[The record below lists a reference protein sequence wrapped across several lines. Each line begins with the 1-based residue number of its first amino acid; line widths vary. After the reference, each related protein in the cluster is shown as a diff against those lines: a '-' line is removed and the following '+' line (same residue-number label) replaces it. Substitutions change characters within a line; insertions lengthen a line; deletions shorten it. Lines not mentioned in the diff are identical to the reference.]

1 MKFNYKS
8 RGQNL
13 SLSKLTNLWADLS
26 LGMSLALGLALWML
40 PMTAASAAVI
50 KLDVAFDPKAAETEA
65 ERKDEVVL
73 PMPCGG
79 AMVFKKVYTGTHK
92 QVEDRHFKVG
102 SSEESDSLSAAPFD
116 RYVQGSFHDQDGY
129 YYLLAKYELTT
140 AQARLLQNYDLGK
153 GKCEGKQSYGIKDR
167 LAQGDLS
174 WFAAIDLTRQYS
186 HYLSSMQAKKDAQAL
201 GVSLPMADDGKTV
214 AFVRL
219 PTDSE
224 WEFAARGGTKVSSS
238 VFNADFFASEGDGEF
253 KADYVWYKGNESSS
267 DGRVNAI
274 GLKKPNPL
282 GFYDILGNVSE
293 IMLDPFYITRTGR
306 LHGCPGGYIVRGGS
320 VLSSQAEI
328 ATSLRIEK
336 DFYRQGQEGKSR
348 DVGVRFALSLPATTS
363 IQSLRQ
369 LRAELKKLG
378 AEDVNDAKGGGDL
391 RTVEYLDKIIEEQQ
405 KTYEKEKS
413 DLNRNNQSL
422 SAANKELSSAI
433 TSLNAR
439 LRELRQNMVN
449 VNTKRDEMRDRAIV
463 SALRLGGY
471 LCSSLASAQGDL
483 EWRLNNNEIVRRMPL
498 SECRNNRMSD
508 KCQNAIA
515 DQEEKLEKKKM
526 LAAKTLDFYASYY
539 ADHIADITNT
549 FEINFVLS
557 QQEAAKRSLGNKKSA
572 VPNYIER
579 FVKDVQSYANGSR
592 NLKENKNRW
601 IKQCSTVVKN

>member
-1 MKFNYKS
+1 M
-8 RGQNL
+8 G
-13 SLSKLTNLWADLS
+13 WCGHLS
-26 LGMSLALGLALWML
+26 LGMSLSLGLGLGLVLGAL
-40 PMTAASAAVI
+40 PMTAASAAV
-50 KLDVAFDPKAAETEA
+50 KLDVAFDPKPVESAA
-65 ERKDEVVL
+65 ERKDEVIL

-79 AMVFKKVYTGTHK
+79 AMVFKKVYTGTQK

-102 SSEESDSLSAAPFD
+102 SSAEDDSLSAAPFD
-116 RYVQGSFHDQDGY
+116 RYVQGSFHDKDGY

-140 AQARLLQNYDLGK
+140 AQASLLQNYNLGQ
-153 GKCEGKQSYGIKDR
+153 GKCAANKTYGIRDR

-174 WFAAIDLTRQYS
+174 WFAAVELTRQYS
-186 HYLSSMQAKKDAQAL
+186 HYLSSPQAKKDAQAL
-201 GVSLPMADDGKTV
+201 GVALPMADDSRTV

-224 WEFAARGGTKVSSS
+224 WEFAARGGVKASSS
-238 VFNADFFASEGDGEF
+238 VFNSDFFASDDEGGS

-267 DGRVNAI
+267 DGRINAV

-293 IMLDPFYITRTGR
+293 VMFDPFYITRTGR

-320 VLSSQAEI
+320 VLSSEREI

-336 DFYRQGQEGKSR
+336 DFYRQGQDGKGR
-348 DVGVRFALSLPATTS
+348 DVGARFALSLPATTS

-369 LRAELKKLG
+369 LRAEVRELG
-378 AEDVNDAKGGGDL
+378 TEDANDEKGGGDL

-405 KTYEKEKS
+405 KAYEQEKQ

-463 SALRLGGY
+463 SSLRLGGY
-471 LCSSLASAQGDL
+471 LCLNLASSQSNL
-483 EWRLNNNEIVRRMPL
+483 ERTLHTNEILRRMPP
-498 SECRNNRMSD
+498 SECRANRMSD
-508 KCQNAIA
+508 KCQAA
-515 DQEEKLEKKKM
+515 LAQQEKQSERNNM
-526 LAAKTLDFYASYY
+526 IAAKTLDYYASYY
-539 ADHIADITNT
+539 ADHIADITDT
-549 FEINFVLS
+549 FDIKFVLS
-557 QQEAAKRSLGNKKSA
+557 QQEAAKRSLGNKESA
-572 VPNYIER
+572 LPNYIER

-592 NLKENKNRW
+592 NLKENKSRW